1 MQSRPGTMSQRPGSS
16 LKSRSGG
23 TGTRSGSA
31 RNIRLG
37 SASMFALGDP
47 TSDLFQSSKLNPRK
61 FADQDSVAKL
71 LFQFLYYHEGDIR
84 KALELCEAVAEHK
97 RNRTSWWW
105 HTQRGRCHI
114 TMGKPRDAELHL
126 KQSLAQF
133 PHPDT
138 ALLLARVYVRIDQPL
153 AALETLD
160 AALEKLPNDVG
171 ILTQQG
177 RIFELMDNLQ
187 ASARMYRHIAQLEP
201 VNVEALASIAVH
213 HFYGN
218 QPEMALIYYRCLYRS
233 IHFKTLFH
241 YINLSGAGEFFRW
254 ELIAVSFSAIW
265 VCAVCMAVNWTWCCH
280 AFSVP
285 SV

>member
-1 MQSRPGTMSQRPGSS
+1 MSQRPGSS
-16 LKSRSGG
+16 LKSRSG

-97 RNRTSWWW
+97 KKLTTWWW
-105 HTQRGRCHI
+105 NTQRGRCHI
-114 TMGKPRDAELHL
+114 TIGKPRDAEIFL
-126 KQSLAQF
+126 KQSFIQF

-218 QPEMALIYYRCLYRS
+218 QPEMALMYYR
-233 IHFKTLFH
+233 
-241 YINLSGAGEFFRW
+241 
-254 ELIAVSFSAIW
+254 
-265 VCAVCMAVNWTWCCH
+265 
-280 AFSVP
+280 
-285 SV
+285 